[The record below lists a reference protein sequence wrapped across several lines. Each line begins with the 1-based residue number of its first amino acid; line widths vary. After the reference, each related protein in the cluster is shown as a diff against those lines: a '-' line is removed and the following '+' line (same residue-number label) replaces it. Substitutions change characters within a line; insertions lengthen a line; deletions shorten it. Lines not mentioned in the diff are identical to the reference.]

1 MAPKAQVYF
10 HHTTSLAF
18 NGTINLGG
26 QVLKLALTNTA
37 PAATFTQLSQIT
49 QIAAGGGYTTGG
61 FTLTVSSSTQASGL
75 YRCIIDDLTFTP
87 GGAVAAWRWGV
98 VYNDTVANDPPLWY
112 YDYGSTV
119 TLATGVPFLFDF
131 DGTLGAVRVPYPA

>member
-18 NGTINLGG
+18 NGSINLGADT
-26 QVLKLALTNTA
+26 LKLALTNVA
-37 PAATFTQLSQIT
+37 PVATHTQLGQLT

-61 FTLTVSSSTQASGL
+61 FTLTVSSSTHASGL
-75 YRCIIDDLTFTP
+75 YRCLIDDYTFTP
-87 GGAVAAWRWGV
+87 GGTVANFQWAV
-98 VYNDTVANDPPLWY
+98 VYDDTTANDPPLWY
-112 YDYGSTV
+112 YDYGSAV
-119 TLATGVPFLFDF
+119 TLTTGVPFVFDF